1 MTKAQFQSG
10 ALTTAN
16 RKSLLRHEQFLSGV
30 EDDSFKKHTL
40 LQGEIHTGTGL
51 ILEKDAMVN
60 GEVWGDKHDK
70 QDKFNEQVKYSNV
83 SKTLFSKCLKR
94 TNFVLHSYH
103 YVAYFCTYRYS
114 VVAKC
119 FAGKLKWKASLQFQ
133 NHEGNWARNKTT
145 KYSN

>member
-83 SKTLFSKCLKR
+83 SKILFSKCFIQTLLYIR
-94 TNFVLHSYH
+94 IIMLLIFV
-103 YVAYFCTYRYS
+103 CIGT
-114 VVAKC
+114 
-119 FAGKLKWKASLQFQ
+119 Q
-133 NHEGNWARNKTT
+133 
-145 KYSN
+145 

>member
-1 MTKAQFQSG
+1 M
-10 ALTTAN
+10 
-16 RKSLLRHEQFLSGV
+16 SGV

-83 SKTLFSKCLKR
+83 SKILFSKCFKKYKPLFYIGI
-94 TNFVLHSYH
+94 TILL
-103 YVAYFCTYRYS
+103 TS
-114 VVAKC
+114 VC
-119 FAGKLKWKASLQFQ
+119 IGTQ
-133 NHEGNWARNKTT
+133 
-145 KYSN
+145 

>member
-1 MTKAQFQSG
+1 M
-10 ALTTAN
+10 
-16 RKSLLRHEQFLSGV
+16 SGV

-83 SKTLFSKCLKR
+83 SKILFSKCYKKVQTLFYIR
-94 TNFVLHSYH
+94 IIMLLIFV
-103 YVAYFCTYRYS
+103 CIGT
-114 VVAKC
+114 
-119 FAGKLKWKASLQFQ
+119 Q
-133 NHEGNWARNKTT
+133 
-145 KYSN
+145 

>member
-1 MTKAQFQSG
+1 MFNKNFVNINIYLGTCQPGTLVLTKAQFQSG

-70 QDKFNEQVKYSNV
+70 QDKFNEQV
-83 SKTLFSKCLKR
+83 
-94 TNFVLHSYH
+94 
-103 YVAYFCTYRYS
+103 
-114 VVAKC
+114 
-119 FAGKLKWKASLQFQ
+119 
-133 NHEGNWARNKTT
+133 
-145 KYSN
+145 